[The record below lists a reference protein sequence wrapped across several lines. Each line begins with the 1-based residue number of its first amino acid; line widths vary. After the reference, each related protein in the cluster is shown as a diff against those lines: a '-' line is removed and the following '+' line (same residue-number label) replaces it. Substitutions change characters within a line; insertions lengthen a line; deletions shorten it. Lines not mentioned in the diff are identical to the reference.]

1 MQKIKYR
8 ISLDMLEVASQTTI
22 KAKKGDTACS
32 IVMTLTE
39 NGKIYHIADGCRAI
53 FSGKKAD
60 GNYLFN
66 GETCRIE
73 DNAIIYDFTE
83 QTVSMEGVVQCEVVL
98 YKDDEQLTTPRFNL
112 LVDETVYN
120 PDAIVSTPEAD
131 ALKGFIEDSENRVNS
146 IIEDGENLIEEVGE
160 IHRNSNQYFANA
172 IKGTASNVKD
182 GVVSNDGVYIT
193 DISPLEHN
201 INVKV
206 DNAEAT
212 VTRSGKNLYNQASYP
227 IISEDGLDIWYIE
240 SEDCIC
246 IHGERL
252 TSKLQKDIPINP
264 IIVGEFND
272 EYTLSVENIGGTITY
287 KDNIT
292 TGRYANTYLKTK
304 ESLEDKKL
312 TDLLEVTRMLQRTT
326 VKASGVLIEP
336 EKYITHIRFYI
347 TPNVKFDYFK
357 IRVQLEK
364 GSEATEYGKY
374 VAPTEHTPN
383 ADGTL
388 IVPSV
393 YPTTILESD
402 TKGVTIEAEYNRDTV
417 KMFKT
422 NIKDGILYV
431 K

>member
-1 MQKIKYR
+1 
-8 ISLDMLEVASQTTI
+8 
-22 KAKKGDTACS
+22 
-32 IVMTLTE
+32 
-39 NGKIYHIADGCRAI
+39 
-53 FSGKKAD
+53 
-60 GNYLFN
+60 
-66 GETCRIE
+66 
-73 DNAIIYDFTE
+73 
-83 QTVSMEGVVQCEVVL
+83 
-98 YKDDEQLTTPRFNL
+98 
-112 LVDETVYN
+112 
-120 PDAIVSTPEAD
+120 
-131 ALKGFIEDSENRVNS
+131 
-146 IIEDGENLIEEVGE
+146 
-160 IHRNSNQYFANA
+160 
-172 IKGTASNVKD
+172 
-182 GVVSNDGVYIT
+182 
-193 DISPLEHN
+193 
-201 INVKV
+201 
-206 DNAEAT
+206 

-227 IISEDGLDIWYIE
+227 IKDEDGLKIWYIP

-252 TSKLQKDIPINP
+252 TSKLQEDIPINP

-312 TDLLEVTRMLQRTT
+312 TDLLEVTRMLQSTT